1 MFRIPRPSLPPVA
14 PPTTASVLLRCLTV
28 CVFICLAAAA
38 GFYLLTAFTE
48 DISTHRREMNAAA
61 YKAQIYFD
69 QREALL
75 RYLGDSVVKGA
86 PAAQTAAGEGEG
98 VRRIPLDGPG
108 GQPGQCLL
116 LSARAENT
124 LQALQTRLL
133 LIDADGA
140 HGLAGAAIDVEL
152 AQLPSLRALQARGG
166 SLDGADPVYWMR
178 PGETGVALAQ
188 PVQAGPRPMQ
198 WLLLLLDDAAAAG
211 MIDGQGIGGYALL
224 DREGSPALSSQAPR
238 LDSAG
243 WDTLRQRQDDS
254 FGTLWSGG
262 LPRGVALVK
271 SVGNDGWRLVYHLP
285 PPLLLGDLAVPL
297 LVCTLLLLLAGVALR
312 LLRHRVDRQ
321 LIQPALQQHRRL
333 LENLDFSST
342 VIDMAP
348 AGICVLRRSDRH
360 LLLCNQVLRD
370 WLGEEGADSDWQA
383 PWRGHAGERGHGL
396 EFTARDGRQL
406 QVLHAACRYQGDDVL
421 LCVFHDIS
429 RHRQAQA
436 ALSSA
441 RQAADAANQAKS
453 AFLAT
458 MSHEIRTPLY
468 GVLGTLE
475 LLGHTT
481 LDPRQSQYLRT
492 IESSS
497 SVLLQLI
504 SDVLDVSKIESGQL
518 SLEPAAFSPRELTE
532 SVLRS
537 FAASATCKGLQIL
550 VCTDP
555 RLPTRV
561 LGDADRIRQVLGNLL
576 SNAIKFTEH
585 GRVVLRVR
593 QVQREAESSVL
604 VWQVTDTGVGIA
616 AEEQARLFEPFRQ
629 VRGAASAQG
638 TGLGLS
644 ISDRLVRLMSGEL
657 QVVSEP
663 GLGSSFSVRLPLPV
677 LAAAEDG
684 PVLNPEPPVLVRGR
698 DRELVDSAC
707 GWLRRWGANAQPLQG
722 DPTLLDHDGA
732 ILMDGEA
739 AMPLAWTGPRVVAS
753 IEGGE
758 QPSEAADG
766 SLVVTLHGMTAI
778 GNALARLQQQ
788 RAALPQAERA
798 TLPIPLDLRVLVVE
812 DNPINRVILAEQLR
826 TLGCTV
832 ALSQDG
838 VEALSLCR
846 EQAFDLVVTDINMP
860 RMDGHALARQL
871 REDGNPVPVIGATAN
886 ATAEERERCLASGMQ
901 GYLSKPIDIARLR
914 KALTALRQ
922 GDPA

>member
-1 MFRIPRPSLPPVA
+1 MFRFPRPSLQQTVPS
-14 PPTTASVLLRCLTV
+14 TTASVLLRCLTV

-61 YKAQIYFD
+61 YRAQIYFD

-75 RYLGDSVVKGA
+75 RYLGDSVLAGSPDA
-86 PAAQTAAGEGEG
+86 PAADSEGMRL
-98 VRRIPLDGPG
+98 VPLEGPG
-108 GQPGQCLL
+108 GQPGQRLL
-116 LSARAENT
+116 LSARAEHT

-133 LIDADGA
+133 LVDAHGA
-140 HGLAGAAIDVEL
+140 HWLAGGEVDVDL
-152 AQLPSLRALQARGG
+152 AHLSSLRALQARSG
-166 SLDGADPVYWMR
+166 SLEGTDPVYWLR
-178 PGETGVALAQ
+178 PGDSGVALAQ
-188 PVQAGPRPMQ
+188 PVEAGPHPTQ
-198 WLLLLLDDAAAAG
+198 WLVLLLDGAAAAS

-224 DREGSPALSSQAPR
+224 DRAGQPALSSQAPR
-238 LDSAG
+238 LDAAG
-243 WDTLRQRQDDS
+243 WKTLQQRQDDS

-285 PPLLLGDLAVPL
+285 PQLLLGDLAAPL
-297 LVCTLLLLLAGVALR
+297 LVCVLLLLLAGVALR
-312 LLRHRVDRQ
+312 LLRHRVDLQ
-321 LIQPALQQHRRL
+321 LIQPTLQQHRRL

-348 AGICVLRRSDRH
+348 VGICVLRRSDRA
-360 LLLCNQVLRD
+360 LLLSNQLLRD
-370 WLGEEGADSDWQA
+370 WLGEDGEHSDWQA
-383 PWRGHAGERGHGL
+383 PWRGHAGERGRGL
-396 EFTARDGRQL
+396 EFTTRDGRQL

-475 LLGHTT
+475 LLGHTS
-481 LDPRQSQYLRT
+481 LDARQSQYLRT

-593 QVQREAESSVL
+593 QVQREGESSVL
-604 VWQVTDTGVGIA
+604 AWQVTDTGVGIA

-644 ISDRLVRLMSGEL
+644 ISDRLVRLMNGEL

-684 PVLNPEPPVLVRGR
+684 PALLPEPPILVRGR

-707 GWLRRWGANAQPLQG
+707 GWLCRWGANAQPLLG
-722 DPTLLDHDGA
+722 EPTLQDHDGA

-739 AMPLAWTGPRVVAS
+739 GMPLAWSGPRVVAS
-753 IEGGE
+753 IEGGD
-758 QPSEAADG
+758 QPITAADG

-778 GNALARLQQQ
+778 GNALANVQQH
-788 RAALPQAERA
+788 RAAQPETTRVA
-798 TLPIPLDLRVLVVE
+798 PPMPLGLRVLAVE

-826 TLGCTV
+826 TLGCDV
-832 ALSQDG
+832 ELAQDG
-838 VEALSLCR
+838 VEAQQRCR
-846 EQAFDLVVTDINMP
+846 EQSFDLVVTDINMP

-871 REDGNPVPVIGATAN
+871 RDDGNLVPVIGATAN

>member
-1 MFRIPRPSLPPVA
+1 MFRFPRPSLQQTVPSA
-14 PPTTASVLLRCLTV
+14 TASVLLRCLTV
-28 CVFICLAAAA
+28 CVFLCLAAAA

-75 RYLGDSVVKGA
+75 RYLGDSVLAGHPDA
-86 PAAQTAAGEGEG
+86 PTADSEGMRQ
-98 VRRIPLDGPG
+98 VALDGPG
-108 GQPGQCLL
+108 GQPGQRLL
-116 LSARAENT
+116 LSARAEHT
-124 LQALQTRLL
+124 LQALQTHLL
-133 LIDADGA
+133 LVDARGA
-140 HGLAGAAIDVEL
+140 HWLAGDAVDVDL
-152 AQLPSLRALQARGG
+152 ARLPSLRALQARNG
-166 SLDGADPVYWMR
+166 SLEGADPVYWLR
-178 PGETGVALAQ
+178 PGERGVALAK
-188 PVQAGPRPMQ
+188 PVQAGPQPAQ
-198 WLLLLLDDAAAAG
+198 WLVLLLDADAAAG

-224 DREGSPALSSQAPR
+224 DRAGQPALSSQAPR
-238 LDSAG
+238 LDRAG
-243 WDTLRQRQDDS
+243 WTTLQQRQNDS

-271 SVGNDGWRLVYHLP
+271 GVGTDGWRLVYHLP
-285 PPLLLGDLAVPL
+285 PPLLLSDLAAPL
-297 LVCTLLLLLAGVALR
+297 LVCLLLLLLAGVALY
-312 LLRHRVDRQ
+312 LLQHRVDRQ

-348 AGICVLRRSDRH
+348 VGICVLRRDDRA
-360 LLLCNQVLRD
+360 LLLSNQLLRD
-370 WLGEEGADSDWQA
+370 WLGEEGEHSDWQA
-383 PWRGHAGERGHGL
+383 PWRGHAGERGRGL
-396 EFTARDGRQL
+396 EFTTRDGRQL

-475 LLGHTT
+475 LLGHTE
-481 LDPRQSQYLRT
+481 LDARQSQYLRT

-537 FAASATCKGLQIL
+537 FAASATCKGLQVL

-561 LGDADRIRQVLGNLL
+561 LGDADRIRQVLANLL

-593 QVQREAESSVL
+593 QVQREGDSSVL
-604 VWQVTDTGVGIA
+604 AWQVTDTGVGIP

-684 PVLNPEPPVLVRGR
+684 PRCCR
-698 DRELVDSAC
+698 T
-707 GWLRRWGANAQPLQG
+707 RRSWCAAATASWSTAPADGCVAGA
-722 DPTLLDHDGA
+722 PTHSPCRATRPLLDHDGA

-739 AMPLAWTGPRVVAS
+739 GMPLAWTGPRVVAS
-753 IEGGE
+753 IEGGD
-758 QPSEAADG
+758 QPSVAADG
-766 SLVVTLHGMTAI
+766 SLVVTLHGITAI
-778 GNALARLQQQ
+778 GKALACVQRQ
-788 RAALPQAERA
+788 RARA
-798 TLPIPLDLRVLVVE
+798 AASPPAGAPPLGLRVLAVE

-826 TLGCTV
+826 ALGCEV
-832 ALSQDG
+832 ELAQDG
-838 VEALSLCR
+838 VEALQRCR
-846 EQAFDLVVTDINMP
+846 DQCFDLVVTDINMP

-871 REDGNPVPVIGATAN
+871 RDDGSLVPVIGATAN

>member
-1 MFRIPRPSLPPVA
+1 
-14 PPTTASVLLRCLTV
+14 
-28 CVFICLAAAA
+28 
-38 GFYLLTAFTE
+38 
-48 DISTHRREMNAAA
+48 
-61 YKAQIYFD
+61 
-69 QREALL
+69 
-75 RYLGDSVVKGA
+75 
-86 PAAQTAAGEGEG
+86 
-98 VRRIPLDGPG
+98 
-108 GQPGQCLL
+108 
-116 LSARAENT
+116 
-124 LQALQTRLL
+124 
-133 LIDADGA
+133 
-140 HGLAGAAIDVEL
+140 
-152 AQLPSLRALQARGG
+152 
-166 SLDGADPVYWMR
+166 
-178 PGETGVALAQ
+178 
-188 PVQAGPRPMQ
+188 
-198 WLLLLLDDAAAAG
+198 
-211 MIDGQGIGGYALL
+211 
-224 DREGSPALSSQAPR
+224 
-238 LDSAG
+238 
-243 WDTLRQRQDDS
+243 
-254 FGTLWSGG
+254 
-262 LPRGVALVK
+262 
-271 SVGNDGWRLVYHLP
+271 
-285 PPLLLGDLAVPL
+285 
-297 LVCTLLLLLAGVALR
+297 
-312 LLRHRVDRQ
+312 
-321 LIQPALQQHRRL
+321 
-333 LENLDFSST
+333 
-342 VIDMAP
+342 
-348 AGICVLRRSDRH
+348 
-360 LLLCNQVLRD
+360 
-370 WLGEEGADSDWQA
+370 
-383 PWRGHAGERGHGL
+383 
-396 EFTARDGRQL
+396 
-406 QVLHAACRYQGDDVL
+406 
-421 LCVFHDIS
+421 
-429 RHRQAQA
+429 
-436 ALSSA
+436 
-441 RQAADAANQAKS
+441 
-453 AFLAT
+453 

-475 LLGHTT
+475 LLGHTS
-481 LDPRQSQYLRT
+481 LDARQSQYLRT

-593 QVQREAESSVL
+593 QVQREGESSVL
-604 VWQVTDTGVGIA
+604 AWQVTDTGVGIA

-684 PVLNPEPPVLVRGR
+684 PTLLPEPPILVRGR

-707 GWLRRWGANAQPLQG
+707 GWLCRWGANAQPLLG

-739 AMPLAWTGPRVVAS
+739 ATPLAWSGPRVVAS
-753 IEGGE
+753 IEGGD
-758 QPSEAADG
+758 QPITAADG

-778 GNALARLQQQ
+778 GNALANVQQQ
-788 RAALPQAERA
+788 RAAQPETTRLAP
-798 TLPIPLDLRVLVVE
+798 PVPLGLRVLAVE

-826 TLGCTV
+826 TLGCDV
-832 ALSQDG
+832 ELAQDG
-838 VEALSLCR
+838 IEALQRCR
-846 EQAFDLVVTDINMP
+846 EQCFDLVVTDINMP
-860 RMDGHALARQL
+860 RMDGHALAREL
-871 REDGNPVPVIGATAN
+871 RDDGNLVPVIGATAN

>member
-1 MFRIPRPSLPPVA
+1 MFRIPRPLLPQSA
-14 PPTTASVLLRCLTV
+14 PPSTASVLLRCLTV

-48 DISTHRREMNAAA
+48 DISTHRRDMNAAA

-86 PAAQTAAGEGEG
+86 PDSAAADGEG
-98 VRRIPLDGPG
+98 VRRIALDAAS
-108 GQPGQCLL
+108 GQQLL
-116 LSARAENT
+116 MSARAERT
-124 LQALQTRLL
+124 LQVLQTQLVL
-133 LIDADGA
+133 VDANGP
-140 HGLAGAAIDVEL
+140 HWLAGAAVDVEL
-152 AQLPSLRALQARGG
+152 ARLPSLRALQARSG
-166 SLDGADPVYWMR
+166 SLDGADPVYWLR
-178 PGETGVALAQ
+178 PGDAGVVLAQ
-188 PVQAGPRPMQ
+188 PVQAGTQPAQ
-198 WLLLLLDDAAAAG
+198 WLLLLLDGAAAAN

-224 DREGSPALSSQAPR
+224 DGRGQPALSSQVPR
-238 LDSAG
+238 LDHAG
-243 WDTLRQRQDDS
+243 WETLRQRQNDS

-262 LPRGVALVK
+262 VPRGVALVK

-285 PPLLLGDLAVPL
+285 PRLLLGDLAMPL
-297 LVCTLLLLLAGVALR
+297 LACALALLLAGITLR
-312 LLRHRVDRQ
+312 LLRRRVDRQ

-333 LENLDFSST
+333 LENLDFSAT

-348 AGICVLRRSDRH
+348 VGICVVRRSDRQ
-360 LLLCNQVLRD
+360 LLLSNQLLRD
-370 WLGEEGADSDWQA
+370 WLGKDDEDSDWQA
-383 PWRGHAGERGHGL
+383 PWRGHAGERRSRGL
-396 EFTARDGRQL
+396 EFTTREGRQL

-475 LLGHTT
+475 LLGHTA
-481 LDPRQSQYLRT
+481 LDARQSQYLRT

-518 SLEPAAFSPRELTE
+518 SLEPSSFSPRELTE

-604 VWQVTDTGVGIA
+604 AWQVTDTGVGIA

-677 LAAAEDG
+677 VVAAEDG
-684 PVLNPEPPVLVRGR
+684 PVLQPEPPVLVRGR

-707 GWLRRWGANAQPLQG
+707 GWLQRWGANAQPLHG
-722 DPTLLDHDGA
+722 DPALLDHDGA

-739 AMPLAWTGPRVVAS
+739 AAPLAWKGPRVVAS

-758 QPSEAADG
+758 QPIMADDG
-766 SLVVTLHGMTAI
+766 SVVVTLHGMAAI
-778 GNALARLQQQ
+778 GHAVASVQQQ
-788 RAALPQAERA
+788 RAALPQAA
-798 TLPIPLDLRVLVVE
+798 SSTPLVALGLRVLAVE
-812 DNPINRVILAEQLR
+812 DNPINRVILAEQLH
-826 TLGCTV
+826 TLGCEV
-832 ALSQDG
+832 ELAQDG
-838 VEALSLCR
+838 VEALQLCR
-846 EQAFDLVVTDINMP
+846 EHAFDLVVTDINMP

-871 REDGNPVPVIGATAN
+871 RDDGSLLPVIGATAN

-914 KALTALRQ
+914 RAITALRQ
-922 GDPA
+922 GDPV

>member
-1 MFRIPRPSLPPVA
+1 MFRFPRPSLQQAVPS
-14 PPTTASVLLRCLTV
+14 TTASVLLRCLTV
-28 CVFICLAAAA
+28 CVFVCLAAAA

-61 YKAQIYFD
+61 YRAQIYFD

-75 RYLGDSVVKGA
+75 RYLGDSVVRGNPDA
-86 PAAQTAAGEGEG
+86 PAADSEGMRQ
-98 VRRIPLDGPG
+98 VPLDGAG
-108 GQPGQCLL
+108 GQPGQRLL
-116 LSARAENT
+116 LSARAEHT
-124 LQALQTRLL
+124 LQALQTHLL
-133 LIDADGA
+133 LVDA
-140 HGLAGAAIDVEL
+140 HGTHWLAGGEVDVDL
-152 AQLPSLRALQARGG
+152 AHLPSLRALQARSG
-166 SLDGADPVYWMR
+166 SLEAADPVHWLR
-178 PGETGVALAQ
+178 PGDSGVALAQ
-188 PVQAGPRPMQ
+188 PVQAGPHPTQ
-198 WLLLLLDDAAAAG
+198 WLVLLLDGAAAAS

-224 DREGSPALSSQAPR
+224 DRAGQPALSSQTPR
-238 LDSAG
+238 LDGAG
-243 WDTLRQRQDDS
+243 WKTLRERQDDS

-285 PPLLLGDLAVPL
+285 SQLLLGDLAVPL
-297 LVCTLLLLLAGVALR
+297 LVCALLLLLAGVALR
-312 LLRHRVDRQ
+312 LLRHRVDLQ
-321 LIQPALQQHRRL
+321 LIQPALQQQRRL

-348 AGICVLRRSDRH
+348 VGICVLRRSDRA
-360 LLLCNQVLRD
+360 LLLSNQLLRD
-370 WLGEEGADSDWQA
+370 WLGEEGEHSDWQA
-383 PWRGHAGERGHGL
+383 PWRGHAGERGRGL
-396 EFTARDGRQL
+396 EFTTRDGRQL

-475 LLGHTT
+475 LLGHTS
-481 LDPRQSQYLRT
+481 LDARQSQYLRT

-518 SLEPAAFSPRELTE
+518 SLEPAPFSPRELTE

-593 QVQREAESSVL
+593 QVQREGESSVL
-604 VWQVTDTGVGIA
+604 AWQVTDTGVGIA

-663 GLGSSFSVRLPLPV
+663 GLGSSFSVHLPLPV

-684 PVLNPEPPVLVRGR
+684 PTLLPEPPILVRGR

-722 DPTLLDHDGA
+722 DPALLDHDGA

-739 AMPLAWTGPRVVAS
+739 GMPLAWAGPRVVAS
-753 IEGGE
+753 IDGGD
-758 QPSEAADG
+758 QPTVAADG

-778 GNALARLQQQ
+778 GNALANVQQQ
-788 RAALPQAERA
+788 RAELPETSRA
-798 TLPIPLDLRVLVVE
+798 ARPMPLGLHVLAVE

-826 TLGCTV
+826 TLGCDV
-832 ALSQDG
+832 ELAQDG
-838 VEALSLCR
+838 VEALQRCR
-846 EQAFDLVVTDINMP
+846 EQSFDLVVTDINMP

-914 KALTALRQ
+914 KALTSLRQ

>member
-1 MFRIPRPSLPPVA
+1 MFRFPRPSLQQAVPS
-14 PPTTASVLLRCLTV
+14 TTASVLLRCLTV
-28 CVFICLAAAA
+28 CVFVCLAAAA

-61 YKAQIYFD
+61 YRAQIYFD

-75 RYLGDSVVKGA
+75 RYLGDSVVRGNPDA
-86 PAAQTAAGEGEG
+86 PAADSEGMRQ
-98 VRRIPLDGPG
+98 VPLDGAG
-108 GQPGQCLL
+108 GQPGQRLL
-116 LSARAENT
+116 LSARAEHT
-124 LQALQTRLL
+124 LQALQTHLL
-133 LIDADGA
+133 LVDA
-140 HGLAGAAIDVEL
+140 HGTHWLAGGEVDVDL
-152 AQLPSLRALQARGG
+152 AHLPSLRALQARSG
-166 SLDGADPVYWMR
+166 SLEAADPVHWLR
-178 PGETGVALAQ
+178 PGDSGVALAQ
-188 PVQAGPRPMQ
+188 PVQAGPHPTQ
-198 WLLLLLDDAAAAG
+198 WLVLLLDGAAAAS

-224 DREGSPALSSQAPR
+224 DRAGQPALSSQTPR
-238 LDSAG
+238 LDGAG
-243 WDTLRQRQDDS
+243 WKTLRERQDDS

-285 PPLLLGDLAVPL
+285 SQLLLGDLAVPL
-297 LVCTLLLLLAGVALR
+297 LVCALLLLLAGVALR
-312 LLRHRVDRQ
+312 LLRHRVDLQ
-321 LIQPALQQHRRL
+321 LIQPALQQQRRL

-348 AGICVLRRSDRH
+348 VGICVLRRSDRA
-360 LLLCNQVLRD
+360 LLLSNQLLRD
-370 WLGEEGADSDWQA
+370 WLGEEGEHSDWQA
-383 PWRGHAGERGHGL
+383 PWRGHAGERGRGL
-396 EFTARDGRQL
+396 EFTTRDGRQL

-475 LLGHTT
+475 LLGHTS
-481 LDPRQSQYLRT
+481 LDARQSQYLRT

-518 SLEPAAFSPRELTE
+518 SLEPAPFSPRELTE

-593 QVQREAESSVL
+593 QVQREGESSVL
-604 VWQVTDTGVGIA
+604 AWQVTDTGVGIA

-684 PVLNPEPPVLVRGR
+684 PTLLPEPPILVRGR

-722 DPTLLDHDGA
+722 DPALLDHDGA

-739 AMPLAWTGPRVVAS
+739 GMPLAWAGPRVVAS
-753 IEGGE
+753 IDGGD
-758 QPSEAADG
+758 QPTVAADG

-778 GNALARLQQQ
+778 GNALANVQQQ
-788 RAALPQAERA
+788 RAALPETSRA
-798 TLPIPLDLRVLVVE
+798 ATPMPLGLHVLAVE

-826 TLGCTV
+826 TLGCDV
-832 ALSQDG
+832 ELAQDG
-838 VEALSLCR
+838 VEALQRCR
-846 EQAFDLVVTDINMP
+846 EQSFDLVVTDINMP

-914 KALTALRQ
+914 KALTSLRQ
-922 GDPA
+922 GDLA

>member
-1 MFRIPRPSLPPVA
+1 MFRFPRPSLQQAVPS
-14 PPTTASVLLRCLTV
+14 TTASVLLRCLTV

-61 YKAQIYFD
+61 YRAQIYFD

-75 RYLGDSVVKGA
+75 RYLGDSVLAGNPDA
-86 PAAQTAAGEGEG
+86 PAADSEGMRQ
-98 VRRIPLDGPG
+98 VPLDGPG
-108 GQPGQCLL
+108 GQPGQRLL
-116 LSARAENT
+116 LSARAEHT
-124 LQALQTRLL
+124 LQALQTHLL
-133 LIDADGA
+133 LVDAHGA
-140 HGLAGAAIDVEL
+140 HWLAGGEVDVAL
-152 AQLPSLRALQARGG
+152 AHLPSLRALQARSG
-166 SLDGADPVYWMR
+166 SLEGADPVYWLR
-178 PGETGVALAQ
+178 PGEKGVALAQ
-188 PVQAGPRPMQ
+188 PVQEGPHPTQ
-198 WLLLLLDDAAAAG
+198 WLVLLLDGAAAAS

-224 DREGSPALSSQAPR
+224 DRAGQPALSSQAPR
-238 LDSAG
+238 LDGAG
-243 WDTLRQRQDDS
+243 WKTLRQRQDDS

-271 SVGNDGWRLVYHLP
+271 GVGTDGWRLVYHLP
-285 PPLLLGDLAVPL
+285 PQLLLGDLAVPL
-297 LVCTLLLLLAGVALR
+297 LACVLLLLLAGVALR
-312 LLRHRVDRQ
+312 LLRHRVDLQ

-348 AGICVLRRSDRH
+348 VGICVLRRSDRA
-360 LLLCNQVLRD
+360 LLLSNQLLRD
-370 WLGEEGADSDWQA
+370 WLGEEGEHSDWQA
-383 PWRGHAGERGHGL
+383 PWRGHAGERGRGL
-396 EFTARDGRQL
+396 EFTTRDGRQL

-475 LLGHTT
+475 LLGHTS
-481 LDPRQSQYLRT
+481 LDARQSQYLRT

-593 QVQREAESSVL
+593 QVQREGESSVL
-604 VWQVTDTGVGIA
+604 AWQVTDTGVGIA

-684 PVLNPEPPVLVRGR
+684 PALLPEPPILVRGR

-707 GWLRRWGANAQPLQG
+707 GWLCRWGANAQPLLG

-739 AMPLAWTGPRVVAS
+739 GMPLAWTGPRVVAS
-753 IEGGE
+753 IEGGD
-758 QPSEAADG
+758 QPILAADG

-778 GNALARLQQQ
+778 GNALASVQQQ
-788 RAALPQAERA
+788 RAAQPETTRVA
-798 TLPIPLDLRVLVVE
+798 PPMPLGLRVLAVE

-826 TLGCTV
+826 TLGCDV
-832 ALSQDG
+832 ELAQDG
-838 VEALSLCR
+838 VEALQRCR
-846 EQAFDLVVTDINMP
+846 EQSFDLVVTDINMP

-871 REDGNPVPVIGATAN
+871 RDDGNLVPVIGATAN

>member
-1 MFRIPRPSLPPVA
+1 
-14 PPTTASVLLRCLTV
+14 VLLLDG
-28 CVFICLAAAA
+28 AAAA
-38 GFYLLTAFTE
+38 
-48 DISTHRREMNAAA
+48 S
-61 YKAQIYFD
+61 
-69 QREALL
+69 
-75 RYLGDSVVKGA
+75 
-86 PAAQTAAGEGEG
+86 
-98 VRRIPLDGPG
+98 
-108 GQPGQCLL
+108 
-116 LSARAENT
+116 
-124 LQALQTRLL
+124 
-133 LIDADGA
+133 
-140 HGLAGAAIDVEL
+140 
-152 AQLPSLRALQARGG
+152 
-166 SLDGADPVYWMR
+166 
-178 PGETGVALAQ
+178 
-188 PVQAGPRPMQ
+188 
-198 WLLLLLDDAAAAG
+198 

-224 DREGSPALSSQAPR
+224 DRAGQPALSSQAPR
-238 LDSAG
+238 LDGAG
-243 WDTLRQRQDDS
+243 WKTLRERQDDS

-285 PPLLLGDLAVPL
+285 PQLLLGDLAVPL
-297 LVCTLLLLLAGVALR
+297 LVCALLLLLAGVALR
-312 LLRHRVDRQ
+312 LLRHRVDLQ

-348 AGICVLRRSDRH
+348 VGICVLRRSDRA
-360 LLLCNQVLRD
+360 LLLSNQLLRD
-370 WLGEEGADSDWQA
+370 WLGEEGEHSDWLA
-383 PWRGHAGERGHGL
+383 PWRGHAGERGRGL
-396 EFTARDGRQL
+396 EFTTRDGRQL

-475 LLGHTT
+475 LLGHTS
-481 LDPRQSQYLRT
+481 LDARQSQYLRT

-555 RLPTRV
+555 CLPTRV

-593 QVQREAESSVL
+593 QVQREGESSVL
-604 VWQVTDTGVGIA
+604 AWQVTDTGVGIA

-684 PVLNPEPPVLVRGR
+684 PALLPEPPILVRGR

-707 GWLRRWGANAQPLQG
+707 GWLCRWGANAQPLLG
-722 DPTLLDHDGA
+722 DPALLDHDGA

-739 AMPLAWTGPRVVAS
+739 GMPLAWAGPRVVAS
-753 IEGGE
+753 IEGGD
-758 QPSEAADG
+758 QPTLAADG

-778 GNALARLQQQ
+778 GNALANLQRQ
-788 RAALPQAERA
+788 RAAQPETTRVAPPR
-798 TLPIPLDLRVLVVE
+798 PLGLRVLAVE

-826 TLGCTV
+826 TLGCDV
-832 ALSQDG
+832 ELAQDG
-838 VEALSLCR
+838 VEALQRCR
-846 EQAFDLVVTDINMP
+846 EQSFDLVVTDINMP

-871 REDGNPVPVIGATAN
+871 RDDGNLVPVIGATAN
-886 ATAEERERCLASGMQ
+886 ATAEERERCAASGMQ

>member
-1 MFRIPRPSLPPVA
+1 
-14 PPTTASVLLRCLTV
+14 
-28 CVFICLAAAA
+28 
-38 GFYLLTAFTE
+38 
-48 DISTHRREMNAAA
+48 
-61 YKAQIYFD
+61 
-69 QREALL
+69 
-75 RYLGDSVVKGA
+75 
-86 PAAQTAAGEGEG
+86 
-98 VRRIPLDGPG
+98 
-108 GQPGQCLL
+108 
-116 LSARAENT
+116 
-124 LQALQTRLL
+124 
-133 LIDADGA
+133 
-140 HGLAGAAIDVEL
+140 
-152 AQLPSLRALQARGG
+152 
-166 SLDGADPVYWMR
+166 
-178 PGETGVALAQ
+178 
-188 PVQAGPRPMQ
+188 
-198 WLLLLLDDAAAAG
+198 
-211 MIDGQGIGGYALL
+211 
-224 DREGSPALSSQAPR
+224 
-238 LDSAG
+238 
-243 WDTLRQRQDDS
+243 
-254 FGTLWSGG
+254 
-262 LPRGVALVK
+262 
-271 SVGNDGWRLVYHLP
+271 
-285 PPLLLGDLAVPL
+285 LAVPL
-297 LVCTLLLLLAGVALR
+297 LVCALLLLLAGVALR
-312 LLRHRVDRQ
+312 LLRHRVDLQ

-348 AGICVLRRSDRH
+348 VGICVLRRSDRA
-360 LLLCNQVLRD
+360 LLLSNQLLRD
-370 WLGEEGADSDWQA
+370 WLGEEGEHSDWLA
-383 PWRGHAGERGHGL
+383 PWRGHAGERGRGL
-396 EFTARDGRQL
+396 EFTTRDGRQL

-475 LLGHTT
+475 LLGHTS
-481 LDPRQSQYLRT
+481 LDARQSQYLRT

-555 RLPTRV
+555 CLPTRV

-593 QVQREAESSVL
+593 QVQREGESSVL
-604 VWQVTDTGVGIA
+604 AWQVTDTGVGIA

-684 PVLNPEPPVLVRGR
+684 PALLPEPPILVRGR

-707 GWLRRWGANAQPLQG
+707 GWLCRWGANAQPLLG
-722 DPTLLDHDGA
+722 DPALLDHDGA

-739 AMPLAWTGPRVVAS
+739 GMPLAWAGPRVVAS
-753 IEGGE
+753 IEGGD
-758 QPSEAADG
+758 QPTLAADG

-778 GNALARLQQQ
+778 GNALANLQRQ
-788 RAALPQAERA
+788 RAAQPETTRVAPPR
-798 TLPIPLDLRVLVVE
+798 PLGLRVLAVE

-826 TLGCTV
+826 TLGCDV
-832 ALSQDG
+832 ELAQDG
-838 VEALSLCR
+838 VEALQRCR
-846 EQAFDLVVTDINMP
+846 EQSFDLVVTDINMP

-871 REDGNPVPVIGATAN
+871 RDDGNLVPVIGATAN
-886 ATAEERERCLASGMQ
+886 ATAEERERCAASGMQ

>member
-1 MFRIPRPSLPPVA
+1 MLRIPRPSLPPAA
-14 PPTTASVLLRCLTV
+14 PPATASVLLRCLTV

-38 GFYLLTAFTE
+38 GFYLLSAFTE

-75 RYLGDSVVKGA
+75 RYLGDSVVTGA
-86 PAAQTAAGEGEG
+86 PAAPSEGEG
-98 VRRIPLDGPG
+98 MRQVALDGPG
-108 GQPGQCLL
+108 GQAGLRLL
-116 LSARAENT
+116 LSARAEHT
-124 LQALQTRLL
+124 LQALQTQLL
-133 LIDADGA
+133 LIDAEGA
-140 HGLAGAAIDVEL
+140 HWLAGGDAEADL
-152 AQLPSLRALQARGG
+152 ARLPSLRALQARSG

-178 PGETGVALAQ
+178 PGEAGVALAQ
-188 PVQAGPRPMQ
+188 PVQAGPHPAQ
-198 WLLLLLDDAAAAG
+198 WLLLLLDAAAAAS

-224 DREGSPALSSQAPR
+224 DAAGQPALSSQAPR

-243 WDTLRQRQDDS
+243 WKTLRQRQDDS

-285 PPLLLGDLAVPL
+285 PPLLLADLAAPL
-297 LVCTLLLLLAGVALR
+297 LVCALLLLLAAIALR

-348 AGICVLRRSDRH
+348 VGICVLRRGDRH
-360 LLLCNQVLRD
+360 LLLSNQLLRD
-370 WLGEEGADSDWQA
+370 WLGEDGEDSDWQA
-383 PWRGHAGERGHGL
+383 PWRGHAGERGRGL
-396 EFTARDGRQL
+396 EFTTRDGRQL

-481 LDPRQSQYLRT
+481 LDARQSQYLRT

-518 SLEPAAFSPRELTE
+518 SLEPSSFSPRELTE

-537 FAASATCKGLQIL
+537 FAAAATCKGLQIL

-561 LGDADRIRQVLGNLL
+561 LGDVDRIRQVLGNLL

-593 QVQREAESSVL
+593 QVQREGESSVL
-604 VWQVTDTGVGIA
+604 AWQVTDTGVGIA

-677 LAAAEDG
+677 LAAPDDG
-684 PVLNPEPPVLVRGR
+684 PVLQAEPQILVRGR

-707 GWLRRWGANAQPLQG
+707 GWLQRWGANAQPLLG
-722 DPTLLDHDGA
+722 DPALLDHDGA

-739 AMPLAWTGPRVVAS
+739 STPLAWTGPRVVAS
-753 IEGGE
+753 IDGGE
-758 QPSEAADG
+758 QPTLAADG
-766 SLVVTLHGMTAI
+766 SLLVTLHGMTAI
-778 GNALARLQQQ
+778 GNALASLQQQ
-788 RAALPQAERA
+788 RALLPETLGA
-798 TLPIPLDLRVLVVE
+798 TPLMPLGLRVLAVE

-826 TLGCTV
+826 TLGCAV
-832 ALSQDG
+832 ELAQDG
-838 VEALSLCR
+838 AEALQLCR
-846 EQAFDLVVTDINMP
+846 EQVFDLVVTDINMP

-871 REDGNPVPVIGATAN
+871 REDGNPLPVIGATAN

-914 KALTALRQ
+914 KAITALRQ
-922 GDPA
+922 GHCA

>member
-1 MFRIPRPSLPPVA
+1 MFRFPRPSLQKTVPS
-14 PPTTASVLLRCLTV
+14 TTASVLLRCLTV

-61 YKAQIYFD
+61 YRAQIYFD

-75 RYLGDSVVKGA
+75 RYLGDSVLAGRPDA
-86 PAAQTAAGEGEG
+86 PTADSEGMRQ
-98 VRRIPLDGPG
+98 VPLDGPG
-108 GQPGQCLL
+108 GQPGQRLL
-116 LSARAENT
+116 LSARAEHT
-124 LQALQTRLL
+124 LQALQTHLL
-133 LIDADGA
+133 LVDARGA
-140 HGLAGAAIDVEL
+140 HWLAGDAVDVDL
-152 AQLPSLRALQARGG
+152 ARLPSLRALQARNG
-166 SLDGADPVYWMR
+166 SLEGADRVYWLR
-178 PGETGVALAQ
+178 PGDRGVALAQ
-188 PVQAGPRPMQ
+188 PVQSGPHPAQ
-198 WLLLLLDDAAAAG
+198 WLVLLLDTDAAAG

-224 DREGSPALSSQAPR
+224 DRSGQPALSSQAPR
-238 LDSAG
+238 LDRAG
-243 WDTLRQRQDDS
+243 WTILRERQDDS

-285 PPLLLGDLAVPL
+285 PQLLLGDLAVPL
-297 LVCTLLLLLAGVALR
+297 LVCVLLLLLAGVALR
-312 LLRHRVDRQ
+312 LLRHRVDLQ

-348 AGICVLRRSDRH
+348 VGICVLRRNDRA
-360 LLLCNQVLRD
+360 LLLSNQLLRD
-370 WLGEEGADSDWQA
+370 WLGEEGEHSDWQA
-383 PWRGHAGERGHGL
+383 PWRGHAGERGRGL

-475 LLGHTT
+475 LLGRTS
-481 LDPRQSQYLRT
+481 LDARQSQYLRT

-585 GRVVLRVR
+585 GRVMLRVR
-593 QVQREAESSVL
+593 QVQREGESSVL
-604 VWQVTDTGVGIA
+604 AWQVTDTGVGIA

-684 PVLNPEPPVLVRGR
+684 PTLLPEPPILVRGR

-707 GWLRRWGANAQPLQG
+707 GWLCRWGANAQPLLG

-739 AMPLAWTGPRVVAS
+739 ATPLAWSGPRVVAS
-753 IEGGE
+753 IEGGD
-758 QPSEAADG
+758 QPITAADG

-778 GNALARLQQQ
+778 GNALANVQQQ
-788 RAALPQAERA
+788 RAAQPETTRLAP
-798 TLPIPLDLRVLVVE
+798 PVPLGLRVLAVE

-826 TLGCTV
+826 TLGCDV
-832 ALSQDG
+832 ELAQDG
-838 VEALSLCR
+838 IEALQRCR
-846 EQAFDLVVTDINMP
+846 EQCFDLVVTDINMP
-860 RMDGHALARQL
+860 RMDGHALAREL
-871 REDGNPVPVIGATAN
+871 RDDGNLVPVIGATAN

>member
-1 MFRIPRPSLPPVA
+1 MFRFPRPSLQQAVPS
-14 PPTTASVLLRCLTV
+14 TTASVLLRCLTV
-28 CVFICLAAAA
+28 SVFICLAAAA
-38 GFYLLTAFTE
+38 GFYLLAAFTE

-75 RYLGDSVVKGA
+75 RYLGDSVLTGNLDA
-86 PAAQTAAGEGEG
+86 PAADSEGMRQ
-98 VRRIPLDGPG
+98 VPLGGAG
-108 GQPGQCLL
+108 GQPGQRLL
-116 LSARAENT
+116 LSTRAEHT
-124 LQALQTRLL
+124 LQALQTHLML
-133 LIDADGA
+133 VDAEGA
-140 HGLAGAAIDVEL
+140 HWLAGGEVDVDL
-152 AQLPSLRALQARGG
+152 AHLPSLRALQARSG
-166 SLDGADPVYWMR
+166 SLEGDAPVYWLR
-178 PGETGVALAQ
+178 PGDSGVALAR
-188 PVQAGPRPMQ
+188 PVQAGPLPTQ
-198 WLLLLLDDAAAAG
+198 WLLLLLDGAAAAS

-224 DREGSPALSSQAPR
+224 DRGGQPALSSQAPR

-243 WDTLRQRQDDS
+243 WKTLRERQDDS
-254 FGTLWSGG
+254 FGTLWSSG

-285 PPLLLGDLAVPL
+285 PQLLLGDLAVPL
-297 LVCTLLLLLAGVALR
+297 LICTLLLLLAGLALR

-348 AGICVLRRSDRH
+348 VGICVLRRSDRQ
-360 LLLCNQVLRD
+360 LLLSNQLLRD
-370 WLGEEGADSDWQA
+370 WLGEEGEHSDWQA
-383 PWRGHAGERGHGL
+383 PWRGHAGERGRGL
-396 EFTARDGRQL
+396 EFTTRDGRQL

-481 LDPRQSQYLRT
+481 LDARQSQYLRT

-518 SLEPAAFSPRELTE
+518 SLEPSAFSPRELTE

-537 FAASATCKGLQIL
+537 FAAAATCKGLQIL

-555 RLPTRV
+555 CLPTRV

-593 QVQREAESSVL
+593 QVQREGESSVL
-604 VWQVTDTGVGIA
+604 AWQVTDTGIGIA

-677 LAAAEDG
+677 LAAADDG
-684 PVLNPEPPVLVRGR
+684 PRLQPEPPILVRGR

-707 GWLRRWGANAQPLQG
+707 GWLQRWGANAQPLLG
-722 DPTLLDHDGA
+722 DPSLLDHDGA

-739 AMPLAWTGPRVVAS
+739 STPLAWTGPRVVAS
-753 IEGGE
+753 IDGGDL
-758 QPSEAADG
+758 PMVSADG

-778 GNALARLQQQ
+778 GNALASLQQQ
-788 RAALPQAERA
+788 RAALPETRSAA
-798 TLPIPLDLRVLVVE
+798 PHMPLDLRVLAVE

-826 TLGCTV
+826 TLGCEV
-832 ALSQDG
+832 ELAQDG
-838 VEALSLCR
+838 MDALQRCR

-871 REDGNPVPVIGATAN
+871 RDDGNRVPVIGATAN

-914 KALTALRQ
+914 KAITVLRQ

>member
-1 MFRIPRPSLPPVA
+1 MFQVPRPTFQQTV

-28 CVFICLAAAA
+28 CVFICLSAAA
-38 GFYLLTAFTE
+38 GFYLLAAFTE

-75 RYLGDSVVKGA
+75 RYLGDSVVSGDPAA
-86 PAAQTAAGEGEG
+86 PAADSEGMRQ
-98 VRRIPLDGPG
+98 VPLDGPG
-108 GQPGQCLL
+108 GRAGRKLL
-116 LSARAENT
+116 LSARAEQT
-124 LQALQTRLL
+124 LQVLQTRLL
-133 LIDADGA
+133 LVDAEGV
-140 HGLAGAAIDVEL
+140 HGLAGGEVDVDP
-152 AQLPSLRALQARGG
+152 AQLPSLRALQTRSG
-166 SLDGADPVYWMR
+166 SLDGPDPVYWLR
-178 PGETGVALAQ
+178 PGDTGVALAQ
-188 PVQAGPRPMQ
+188 PVQAGPQPTQ
-198 WLLLLLDDAAAAG
+198 WLLLLLDSAAAASV
-211 MIDGQGIGGYALL
+211 INGQGIGGYALL
-224 DREGSPALSSQAPR
+224 DRAGQPALSSQAPR

-243 WDTLRQRQDDS
+243 WKTLQQHQDDS
-254 FGTLWSGG
+254 FGMLWSGG

-271 SVGNDGWRLVYHLP
+271 GVGNDGWRLVYHLP
-285 PPLLLGDLAVPL
+285 PPLLLGDLAVPML
-297 LVCTLLLLLAGVALR
+297 ICGLLLLLAGVALR

-333 LENLDFSST
+333 LENLDFSAT

-348 AGICVLRRSDRH
+348 AGICVLRRSDRQ
-360 LLLCNQVLRD
+360 LLLCNQLLRD
-370 WLGEEGADSDWQA
+370 WLGEEGEHSDWQA
-383 PWRGHAGERGHGL
+383 PWRGHAGERGRGL
-396 EFTARDGRQL
+396 EFTTRDGRQL

-475 LLGHTT
+475 LLGHTV
-481 LDPRQSQYLRT
+481 LDARQSQYLRT

-555 RLPTRV
+555 CLPTRV

-593 QVQREAESSVL
+593 QVQREGESSVL
-604 VWQVTDTGVGIA
+604 GWQVTDTGVGIA
-616 AEEQARLFEPFRQ
+616 AEEQGRLFEPFRQ
-629 VRGAASAQG
+629 IRGAASAQG

-677 LAAAEDG
+677 LASAEDG
-684 PVLNPEPPVLVRGR
+684 PALQPEPPILVRGR

-707 GWLRRWGANAQPLQG
+707 GWLRRWGANAQALQG
-722 DPTLLDHDGA
+722 DPTLFDHDGT
-732 ILMDGEA
+732 ILMDAEA
-739 AMPLAWTGPRVVAS
+739 ATPLAWSGPRVVAS
-753 IEGGE
+753 IEGGD
-758 QPSEAADG
+758 PPTADTDG
-766 SLVVTLHGMTAI
+766 SLLVTLHSMAAI
-778 GNALARLQQQ
+778 GAALASVQQQ
-788 RAALPQAERA
+788 RAALPEAARVA
-798 TLPIPLDLRVLVVE
+798 PPMALGLRVLAVE

-826 TLGCTV
+826 TLGCDV
-832 ALSQDG
+832 ELAQDG
-838 VEALSLCR
+838 VEALQCCR
-846 EQAFDLVVTDINMP
+846 ERTFDLVVTDINMP

-871 REDGNPVPVIGATAN
+871 RDDGNPVPVVGATAN
-886 ATAEERERCLASGMQ
+886 ATAEERERCVASGMQ

-914 KALTALRQ
+914 KALASLRQ

>member
-1 MFRIPRPSLPPVA
+1 MLRFPRPSLQQAVPS
-14 PPTTASVLLRCLTV
+14 TTASVLLRCLTV

-75 RYLGDSVVKGA
+75 RYLGDSVLAGNPDA
-86 PAAQTAAGEGEG
+86 PAADSEG
-98 VRRIPLDGPG
+98 VRQLPLDGPG
-108 GQPGQCLL
+108 GQPGQRLL
-116 LSARAENT
+116 LSARAEHT
-124 LQALQTRLL
+124 LQALQTHLL
-133 LIDADGA
+133 LIDAHGA
-140 HGLAGAAIDVEL
+140 HWLAGGEVDVDL
-152 AQLPSLRALQARGG
+152 VHLPPLRTLQARSG
-166 SLDGADPVYWMR
+166 SLEGADPVYWLR
-178 PGETGVALAQ
+178 PGDSGVALAQ
-188 PVQAGPRPMQ
+188 PVQAGPQPAQ
-198 WLLLLLDDAAAAG
+198 WLVLLLDGAAAAS

-224 DREGSPALSSQAPR
+224 DRAGQPALSSQAPR
-238 LDSAG
+238 LDGAG
-243 WDTLRQRQDDS
+243 WKTLRERQDDS

-285 PPLLLGDLAVPL
+285 PQLLLGDLAVPL
-297 LVCTLLLLLAGVALR
+297 LVCVLLLLLAGVALR
-312 LLRHRVDRQ
+312 LIRHRVELQ
-321 LIQPALQQHRRL
+321 LIEPALQQHRRL

-348 AGICVLRRSDRH
+348 VGICVLRRSDRA
-360 LLLCNQVLRD
+360 LLLSNQLLRD
-370 WLGEEGADSDWQA
+370 WLGEEGEHSDWQA
-383 PWRGHAGERGHGL
+383 PWRGHAGERGRGL

-475 LLGHTT
+475 LLGHTS
-481 LDPRQSQYLRT
+481 LDARQSQYLRT

-518 SLEPAAFSPRELTE
+518 SLEPTAFSPRELTE

-555 RLPTRV
+555 SLPTRV

-604 VWQVTDTGVGIA
+604 AWQVTDTGVGIA

-684 PVLNPEPPVLVRGR
+684 PTLLPEPPILVRGR

-707 GWLRRWGANAQPLQG
+707 GWLCRWGANAQPLLG
-722 DPTLLDHDGA
+722 DPALLDHDGA

-739 AMPLAWTGPRVVAS
+739 GMPLAWSGPRVVAS
-753 IEGGE
+753 IEGGD
-758 QPSEAADG
+758 QPITAGDG
-766 SLVVTLHGMTAI
+766 SLVVTLHSMTAI
-778 GNALARLQQQ
+778 GKALASVQHQ
-788 RAALPQAERA
+788 RAAQPVA
-798 TLPIPLDLRVLVVE
+798 TRTAPPMPLGLRVLAVE

-826 TLGCTV
+826 TLGCDV
-832 ALSQDG
+832 ELAQDG
-838 VEALSLCR
+838 MEALQRCR
-846 EQAFDLVVTDINMP
+846 EQCFDLVVTDINMP

-871 REDGNPVPVIGATAN
+871 RDDGNPVPVIGATAN

-901 GYLSKPIDIARLR
+901 GYLSKPVDIARLR

>member
-1 MFRIPRPSLPPVA
+1 MFRFPRPSLQQTVPSA
-14 PPTTASVLLRCLTV
+14 TASVLLRCLTV
-28 CVFICLAAAA
+28 CVFLCLAAAA
-38 GFYLLTAFTE
+38 SFYLLTAFTE

-75 RYLGDSVVKGA
+75 RYLGDSVLAGRPDA
-86 PAAQTAAGEGEG
+86 PTADSEGMRQ
-98 VRRIPLDGPG
+98 VALDGPG
-108 GQPGQCLL
+108 GQPGQRLL
-116 LSARAENT
+116 LSARAEHT
-124 LQALQTRLL
+124 LQALQTHLL
-133 LIDADGA
+133 LVDARGA
-140 HGLAGAAIDVEL
+140 HWLAGDAVDVDL
-152 AQLPSLRALQARGG
+152 ARLPSLRALQARNG
-166 SLDGADPVYWMR
+166 SLEGADPVYWLR
-178 PGETGVALAQ
+178 PGERGVALAK
-188 PVQAGPRPMQ
+188 PVQAGPQPAQ
-198 WLLLLLDDAAAAG
+198 WLVLLLDADAAAG

-224 DREGSPALSSQAPR
+224 DRAGQPALSSQAPR
-238 LDSAG
+238 LDRAG
-243 WDTLRQRQDDS
+243 WTTLQQRQNDS

-271 SVGNDGWRLVYHLP
+271 GVGTDGWRLVYHLP
-285 PPLLLGDLAVPL
+285 PPLLLGDLAAPL
-297 LVCTLLLLLAGVALR
+297 LVCLLLLLLAGVALY
-312 LLRHRVDRQ
+312 LLQHRVDRQ

-348 AGICVLRRSDRH
+348 VGICVLRRDDRA
-360 LLLCNQVLRD
+360 LLLSNQLLRD
-370 WLGEEGADSDWQA
+370 WLGEEGEHSDWQA
-383 PWRGHAGERGHGL
+383 PWRGHAGERGRGL
-396 EFTARDGRQL
+396 EFTTRDGRQL

-475 LLGHTT
+475 LLGHTE
-481 LDPRQSQYLRT
+481 LDARQSQYLRT

-537 FAASATCKGLQIL
+537 FAASATCKGLQVL

-561 LGDADRIRQVLGNLL
+561 LGDADRIRQVLANLL

-593 QVQREAESSVL
+593 QVQHEGDSSVL
-604 VWQVTDTGVGIA
+604 AWQVTDTGVGIP

-684 PVLNPEPPVLVRGR
+684 PALLPEPPILVRGR
-698 DRELVDSAC
+698 NRELVDSAC

-722 DPTLLDHDGA
+722 DPALLDHDGA
-732 ILMDGEA
+732 ILLDGEA
-739 AMPLAWTGPRVVAS
+739 GMPLAWTGPRVVAS
-753 IEGGE
+753 IEGGD
-758 QPSEAADG
+758 QPIVAADG
-766 SLVVTLHGMTAI
+766 SLVVTLHGMAAI
-778 GNALARLQQQ
+778 GNALASVQRQ
-788 RAALPQAERA
+788 RAAQPEPARLAP
-798 TLPIPLDLRVLVVE
+798 PMPLGLRVLAVE

-826 TLGCTV
+826 TLGCEV
-832 ALSQDG
+832 ELAQDG
-838 VEALSLCR
+838 VEALQRCR
-846 EQAFDLVVTDINMP
+846 DQCFDLVVTDINMP

-871 REDGNPVPVIGATAN
+871 RDDGSLVPVIGATAN

>member
-1 MFRIPRPSLPPVA
+1 MFRFPRPSLQQTVPSA
-14 PPTTASVLLRCLTV
+14 TASVLLRCLTV
-28 CVFICLAAAA
+28 CVFLCLAAAA

-75 RYLGDSVVKGA
+75 RYLGDSVLAGRPDA
-86 PAAQTAAGEGEG
+86 PAADSEGMRQ
-98 VRRIPLDGPG
+98 VALDGPG
-108 GQPGQCLL
+108 GQPGQRLL
-116 LSARAENT
+116 LSARAEHT
-124 LQALQTRLL
+124 LQALQTHLL
-133 LIDADGA
+133 LVDARGA
-140 HGLAGAAIDVEL
+140 HWLAGDAVDVDL
-152 AQLPSLRALQARGG
+152 ARLPSLRALQARNG
-166 SLDGADPVYWMR
+166 SLEGADPVYWLR
-178 PGETGVALAQ
+178 PGERGVALAK
-188 PVQAGPRPMQ
+188 PVQAGPQPAQ
-198 WLLLLLDDAAAAG
+198 WLVLLLDADAAAG

-224 DREGSPALSSQAPR
+224 DRAGQPALSSQAPR
-238 LDSAG
+238 LDRAG
-243 WDTLRQRQDDS
+243 WTTLQQRQNDS

-271 SVGNDGWRLVYHLP
+271 GVGTDGWRLVYHLP
-285 PPLLLGDLAVPL
+285 PPLLLGDLAAPL
-297 LVCTLLLLLAGVALR
+297 LVCLLLLLLAGVALY
-312 LLRHRVDRQ
+312 LLQHRVDRQ

-348 AGICVLRRSDRH
+348 VGICVLRRDDRA
-360 LLLCNQVLRD
+360 LLLSNQLLRD
-370 WLGEEGADSDWQA
+370 WLGEEGEHSDWQA
-383 PWRGHAGERGHGL
+383 PWRGHAGERGRGL
-396 EFTARDGRQL
+396 EFTTRDGRQL

-475 LLGHTT
+475 LLGHTE
-481 LDPRQSQYLRT
+481 LDARQSQYLRT

-537 FAASATCKGLQIL
+537 FAASATCKGLQVL
-550 VCTDP
+550 VYTDP

-561 LGDADRIRQVLGNLL
+561 LGDADRIRQVLANLL

-593 QVQREAESSVL
+593 QVQREGDSSVL
-604 VWQVTDTGVGIA
+604 AWQVTDTGVGIP

-684 PVLNPEPPVLVRGR
+684 PALLPDPPILVRGR
-698 DRELVDSAC
+698 NRELVDSAC

-722 DPTLLDHDGA
+722 DPALLDHDGA
-732 ILMDGEA
+732 ILLDGEA
-739 AMPLAWTGPRVVAS
+739 GMPLAWTGPRVVAS
-753 IEGGE
+753 IEGGD
-758 QPSEAADG
+758 QPIVAADG
-766 SLVVTLHGMTAI
+766 SLVVTLHGMAAI
-778 GNALARLQQQ
+778 GNALASVQRQ
-788 RAALPQAERA
+788 RAAQPEPARLAP
-798 TLPIPLDLRVLVVE
+798 PMPLGLRVLAVE

-826 TLGCTV
+826 TLGCEV
-832 ALSQDG
+832 ELAQDG
-838 VEALSLCR
+838 VEALQRCR
-846 EQAFDLVVTDINMP
+846 DQCFDLVVTDINMP

-871 REDGNPVPVIGATAN
+871 RDDGSLVPVIGATAN

>member
-1 MFRIPRPSLPPVA
+1 MFRIPRPLLPQST
-14 PPTTASVLLRCLTV
+14 PPSTASVLLRCLTV

-38 GFYLLTAFTE
+38 GFYLLSTFNE

-75 RYLGDSVVKGA
+75 RYLGDSVVKGPPVTSA
-86 PAAQTAAGEGEG
+86 TDAEGM
-98 VRRIPLDGPG
+98 RRIALDIPDGAG
-108 GQPGQCLL
+108 GQQLL
-116 LSARAENT
+116 LSARAEHT
-124 LQALQTRLL
+124 LQALQTQLVL
-133 LIDADGA
+133 VDAGGP
-140 HGLAGAAIDVEL
+140 HRLAGAEVDVAL
-152 AQLPSLRALQARGG
+152 AQLPPLHALQARNG
-166 SLDGADPVYWMR
+166 SLDGADPVYWLR
-178 PGETGVALAQ
+178 PGDTGVVLAQ
-188 PVQAGPRPMQ
+188 PVQAGPHPAQ
-198 WLLLLLDDAAAAG
+198 WLLLLLDGAAAAS

-224 DREGSPALSSQAPR
+224 DDQAQPALSSQTPR
-238 LDSAG
+238 LDRAG
-243 WDTLRQRQDDS
+243 WETLRQRQDDS
-254 FGTLWSGG
+254 FGTLWSSGI
-262 LPRGVALVK
+262 PRGVALVK

-285 PPLLLGDLAVPL
+285 PSLLLGDLAVPL
-297 LVCTLLLLLAGVALR
+297 LACSMALLLAGFTLR
-312 LLRHRVDRQ
+312 LLRHRVDGQ

-348 AGICVLRRSDRH
+348 VGICVLRRSDRH
-360 LLLCNQVLRD
+360 LLLCNQLLRD
-370 WLGEEGADSDWQA
+370 WLGQDGEDSDWQA
-383 PWRGHAGERGHGL
+383 PWRGHAGERGRGL
-396 EFTARDGRQL
+396 EFTTREGRQL

-475 LLGHTT
+475 LLGHTA
-481 LDPRQSQYLRT
+481 LDARQSQYLRT

-518 SLEPAAFSPRELTE
+518 SLEPSSFSPRELTE

-537 FAASATCKGLQIL
+537 FAASATRKGLQIL

-593 QVQREAESSVL
+593 QVEREAESSVL
-604 VWQVTDTGVGIA
+604 AWQVTDTGVGIA

-677 LAAAEDG
+677 LAAVEDG
-684 PVLNPEPPVLVRGR
+684 PTLKPEPPILVRGR

-707 GWLRRWGANAQPLQG
+707 GWLQRWGANAQPLHG
-722 DPTLLDHDGA
+722 EPALLDHDGA

-739 AMPLAWTGPRVVAS
+739 STPLPWKGPRVVAS
-753 IEGGE
+753 IDGGD
-758 QPSEAADG
+758 QPIAAPDG
-766 SLVVTLHGMTAI
+766 SLVVSLHGMTAI
-778 GNALARLQQQ
+778 GNAVANLQQ
-788 RAALPQAERA
+788 RGTALPEAA
-798 TLPIPLDLRVLVVE
+798 GAAPLMPLGMRVLAVE

-826 TLGCTV
+826 TLGCDV
-832 ALSQDG
+832 ELAQDG
-838 VEALSLCR
+838 MEALQLCR
-846 EQAFDLVVTDINMP
+846 EHSFDLVVTDINMP
-860 RMDGHALARQL
+860 RMDGHAFARQL
-871 REDGNPVPVIGATAN
+871 RDDGIPLPVIGATAN
-886 ATAEERERCLASGMQ
+886 ATAEERERCLASGMR

-914 KALTALRQ
+914 KAITALRQ
-922 GDPA
+922 GNPA

>member
-1 MFRIPRPSLPPVA
+1 MFRTPRSSLSQAA
-14 PPTTASVLLRCLTV
+14 PPITASVLLRVLTV

-38 GFYLLTAFTE
+38 GFYLLAAFTE
-48 DISTHRREMNAAA
+48 DISHHRREMNAAA
-61 YKAQIYFD
+61 YRAQVYFD

-75 RYLGDSVVKGA
+75 RYLGDSVVEGA
-86 PAAQTAAGEGEG
+86 AAAVDSDG
-98 VRRIPLDGPG
+98 VRRIPLERPRTADGL
-108 GQPGQCLL
+108 PGQQLL
-116 LSARAENT
+116 LSARAERT
-124 LQALQTRLL
+124 LRALQTQLAL
-133 LIDADGA
+133 VDADGTRW
-140 HGLAGAAIDVEL
+140 LAGDKSNARPAA
-152 AQLPSLRALQARGG
+152 LPSLRALQARGLPG
-166 SLDGADPVYWMR
+166 GADPVYWMR
-178 PGETGVALAQ
+178 PGDTGVALAR
-188 PVQAGPRPMQ
+188 PLHAGPHPTQ
-198 WLLLLLDDAAAAG
+198 WLVLLLDGAAATSV
-211 MIDGQGIGGYALL
+211 IDGQGIGGYALL
-224 DREGSPALSSQAPR
+224 DRAGQPALSSQAPR
-238 LDSAG
+238 LDRAG
-243 WDTLRQRQDDS
+243 WTTLLQRQDDS
-254 FGTLWSGG
+254 FGALWSGG

-297 LVCTLLLLLAGVALR
+297 LVCLLLLLLAGGVLG
-312 LLRHRVDRQ
+312 LLQHRVDRQ
-321 LIQPALQQHRRL
+321 LIQPALQQHSRL

-348 AGICVLRRSDRH
+348 VGICVLRRSDRQ
-360 LLLCNQVLRD
+360 LLLSNQLLRD
-370 WLGEEGADSDWQA
+370 WLGDDGEDGDWHA
-383 PWRGHAGERGHGL
+383 PWRGHAGERGRGL
-396 EFTARDGRQL
+396 EFTTREGRQL
-406 QVLHAACRYQGDDVL
+406 QVLHAACRYQSDDVL

-475 LLGHTT
+475 LLGRTS
-481 LDPRQSQYLRT
+481 LDARQSQYLRT

-518 SLEPAAFSPRELTE
+518 SLEPSSFSPRELTE
-532 SVLRS
+532 SVLRG

-555 RLPTRV
+555 ALPTRV

-593 QVQREAESSVL
+593 QVQREGESSVL
-604 VWQVTDTGVGIA
+604 AWQVTDTGVGIP

-629 VRGAASAQG
+629 VRSAASAQG

-677 LAAAEDG
+677 LATAEDG
-684 PVLNPEPPVLVRGR
+684 PSLLPEPPILVRGR
-698 DRELVDSAC
+698 DRDLVDSAC
-707 GWLRRWGANAQPLQG
+707 GWLRRWGANAQPLRG
-722 DPTLLDHDGA
+722 DPALLDHDGA

-739 AMPLAWTGPRVVAS
+739 TAPLAWTGPRVVAS
-753 IEGGE
+753 IDGGD
-758 QPSEAADG
+758 QPTVAADG
-766 SLVVTLHGMTAI
+766 SLVVTLHCMSAI
-778 GNALARLQQQ
+778 GNALASLQQQ
-788 RAALPQAERA
+788 RTALPESTRDA
-798 TLPIPLDLRVLVVE
+798 PPMPLGLRVLAVE

-826 TLGCTV
+826 TLGCEV
-832 ALSQDG
+832 ELAQDG
-838 VEALSLCR
+838 VEALQLCR
-846 EQAFDLVVTDINMP
+846 ELVFDLVVTDINMP

-871 REDGNPVPVIGATAN
+871 RDDSNPVPVIGATAN

-901 GYLSKPIDIARLR
+901 GYLSKPIDIASLR
-914 KALTALRQ
+914 KALIALRQ

>member
-1 MFRIPRPSLPPVA
+1 MFKIRAR
-14 PPTTASVLLRCLTV
+14 LLRSLKFPAIASTLLQLLTGCAFLCLT
-28 CVFICLAAAA
+28 CATGLFLLARFA
-38 GFYLLTAFTE
+38 
-48 DISTHRREMNAAA
+48 DDVSMHRRDMNAAA
-61 YKAQIYFD
+61 YEAQLYFD

-75 RYLGDSVVKGA
+75 RYLRDSALPGDQIRPVALGYGAREVV
-86 PAAQTAAGEGEG
+86 
-98 VRRIPLDGPG
+98 LG
-108 GQPGQCLL
+108 G
-116 LSARAENT
+116 
-124 LQALQTRLL
+124 
-133 LIDADGA
+133 ADGA
-140 HGLAGAAIDVEL
+140 RLFLSWRAEHTLRYLRTQLFFVDAHGVHRVAGDEIEIDP
-152 AQLPSLRALQARGG
+152 ARMPSRRQLQAR
-166 SLDGADPVYWMR
+166 LRRPEAADHVYWIR
-178 PGETGVALAQ
+178 LGENGLALAQ
-188 PVQAGPRPMQ
+188 PVQADGEATD
-198 WLLLLLDDAAAAG
+198 WLLLVLDSAATQAMLEAAEIG
-211 MIDGQGIGGYALL
+211 DYALIDGQGRCAL
-224 DREGSPALSSQAPR
+224 GSHTIRSE
-238 LDSAG
+238 DAG
-243 WDTLRQRQDDS
+243 WRTLRQQEGDH
-254 FGTLWSGG
+254 FGALWSGG
-262 LPRGVALVK
+262 LPRGLALVK
-271 SVGNDGWRLVYHLP
+271 SLGNDGWRVVYHLP
-285 PPLLLGDLAVPL
+285 PRLLLDDLSVPL
-297 LVCTLLLLLAGVALR
+297 LASASMLLLAGIVLR
-312 LLRHRVDRQ
+312 LLRRCIDRQ
-321 LIQPALQQHRRL
+321 AIQPALQQHRRL

-348 AGICVLRRSDRH
+348 AGICVLQRDDRR
-360 LLLCNQVLRD
+360 LLLANQLLHD
-370 WLGEEGADSDWQA
+370 WLGEDGEHSDWRA
-383 PWRGHAGERGHGL
+383 PWREHAGEHGRGL
-396 EFTARDGRQL
+396 EFTTREGRQL
-406 QVLHAACRYQGDDVL
+406 QVLHAACRYQGEDVL

-475 LLGHTT
+475 LLGRTS
-481 LDPRQSQYLRT
+481 LDAQQSQYLRT
-492 IESSS
+492 IGSSS

-518 SLEPAAFSPRELTE
+518 SLKPAPLSPRELTE

-537 FAASATCKGLQIL
+537 FAAAAIHKGLHAR

-555 RLPTRV
+555 ALPSCV

-593 QVQREAESSVL
+593 QVQREGESSVL

-629 VRGAASAQG
+629 VRGDSNAQG

-644 ISDRLVRLMSGEL
+644 ISDRLVRLMGGEL

-663 GLGSSFSVRLPLPV
+663 GLGSSFSVRLPLQV
-677 LAAAEDG
+677 LEAAEDG
-684 PVLNPEPPVLVRGR
+684 PTLLPDPPILVRGR

-722 DPTLLDHDGA
+722 DPALFDRDGA

-739 AMPLAWTGPRVVAS
+739 EMPLAWAGPRVVAS
-753 IEGGE
+753 IDGGD
-758 QPSEAADG
+758 QPSVAADG
-766 SLVVTLHGMTAI
+766 SLVVTLHGITAI
-778 GNALARLQQQ
+778 GRALACVQQQ
-788 RAALPQAERA
+788 RATLPTRARA
-798 TLPIPLDLRVLVVE
+798 TPAPPLGLRVLAVE

-826 TLGCTV
+826 ALGCEV
-832 ALSQDG
+832 ELAQDG
-838 VEALSLCR
+838 VEALQLCR
-846 EQAFDLVVTDINMP
+846 AQSFDLVLADINMP

-871 REDGNPVPVIGATAN
+871 REDGNPVPVVGVTASV
-886 ATAEERERCLASGMQ
+886 APEERERCMASGMQ
-901 GYLSKPIDIARLR
+901 GYLGKPIDIAHLR